1 MLEEI
6 QTFDDASRGPLG
18 AAKLI
23 LQTSAFHLAT
33 LGGLI
38 TILSLVMDPFAQQI
52 LSYRSRNVVV
62 SGGWATV
69 WRAQAYD
76 EQVDLSTCK
85 SFRFSMVFYW
95 VKEN

>member
-33 LGGLI
+33 LGGI
-38 TILSLVMDPFAQQI
+38 VTILSLVMDPFAQQI
-52 LSYRSRNVVV
+52 LSYRSRNVN
-62 SGGWATV
+62 SGSASV

-76 EQVDLSTCK
+76 EQVDLSSCK
-85 SFRFSMVFYW
+85 FFFRLS
-95 VKEN
+95 